1 MMKRSFAE
9 NDSVCHEV
17 DRKQALQDLEQ
28 SIRDLQKLDCPICSE
43 DIDSYYSARAR
54 ITYLKREMQVGIP
67 CSMNNSDHCI
77 SSVAS
82 KVIYVFSILLP

>member
-9 NDSVCHEV
+9 NDSVRHEV

-43 DIDSYYSARAR
+43 DIDSYYSACAR
-54 ITYLKREMQVGIP
+54 ITYLKREMQVYL
-67 CSMNNSDHCI
+67 
-77 SSVAS
+77 V
-82 KVIYVFSILLP
+82 V

>member
-54 ITYLKREMQVGIP
+54 ITLSQERDAGRYTL
-67 CSMNNSDHCI
+67 
-77 SSVAS
+77 
-82 KVIYVFSILLP
+82 